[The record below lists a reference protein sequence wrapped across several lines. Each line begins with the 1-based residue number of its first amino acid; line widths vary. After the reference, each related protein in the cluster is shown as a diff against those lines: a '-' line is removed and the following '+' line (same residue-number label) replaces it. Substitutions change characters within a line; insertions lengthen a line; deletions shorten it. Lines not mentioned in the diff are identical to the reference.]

1 MKKLSLLILLSAI
14 VALSACKKDNKTE
27 DNKDKIDSKQIV
39 SIVFQQALFYD
50 SGKKSSLGGT
60 EPFSYD
66 IDYSYTNPDG
76 GTVKLNGLYSG
87 NVIISE
93 LNQTPLSMTTDL
105 NFTETFTDWAFKYDY
120 ADYTMTTSPGLTISG
135 HSEYNFSNNIFS
147 NYYQNIK
154 GTIIVKGAN
163 NYSQTNVFD
172 LKISLTSQ
180 GNGGTVTGTVDGVA
194 VSYSVP

>member
-1 MKKLSLLILLSAI
+1 M

-27 DNKDKIDSKQIV
+27 ENKNKIDSKQIV

-50 SGKKSSLGGT
+50 SGKKSSLGT
-60 EPFSYD
+60 EPFSFD

-76 GTVKLNGLYSG
+76 GTVNLNGLYSG

-93 LNQTPLSMTTDL
+93 FNQIPLSMTTDL

-120 ADYTMTTSPGLTISG
+120 ADYTMTTSPGLTING
-135 HSEYNFSNNIFS
+135 HSEYYFNDNTFS

-172 LKISLTSQ
+172 LKITLTAQ
-180 GNGGTVTGTVDGVA
+180 GNGGVVTGTVDGVT